1 MTIMKNDLSGAQ
13 LSWWHV
19 VRRSSKTCFGEYT
32 PGLARE
38 VEIRGAD
45 MEVGGIREKKEGCRT
60 KL

>member
-1 MTIMKNDLSGAQ
+1 M
-13 LSWWHV
+13 
-19 VRRSSKTCFGEYT
+19 RRSSKTCFGEYT